1 MKKIV
6 VKPGKRLSL
15 QKHLYRSEHWT
26 VVSGVATVTVR
37 GEIRLVESNESTYIK
52 TGEVHCLA
60 NNGNM
65 PVILIEVQVGEYIGE
80 DDIIRIEDDFDRN

>member
-1 MKKIV
+1 M
-6 VKPGKRLSL
+6 
-15 QKHLYRSEHWT
+15 
-26 VVSGVATVTVR
+26 
-37 GEIRLVESNESTYIK
+37 
-52 TGEVHCLA
+52 A